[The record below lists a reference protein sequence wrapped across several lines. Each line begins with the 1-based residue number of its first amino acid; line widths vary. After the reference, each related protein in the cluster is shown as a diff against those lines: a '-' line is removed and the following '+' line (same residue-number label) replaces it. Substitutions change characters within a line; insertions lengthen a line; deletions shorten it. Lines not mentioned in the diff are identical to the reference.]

1 MIELKGTANESV
13 VKVIGLENQLLGEIA
28 SIRAEVGKLKK
39 GLVKS
44 NQIFAYTLR

>member
-1 MIELKGTANESV
+1 MIELKGTGSESI

-28 SIRAEVGKLKK
+28 SIRTEIGKLKK

-44 NQIFAYTLR
+44 NQIFTYTLR